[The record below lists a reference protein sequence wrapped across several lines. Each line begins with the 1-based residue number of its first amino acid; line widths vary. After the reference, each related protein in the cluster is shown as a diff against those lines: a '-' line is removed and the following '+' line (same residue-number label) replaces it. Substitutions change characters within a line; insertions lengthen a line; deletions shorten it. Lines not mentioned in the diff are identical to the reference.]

1 MSLTGKTIGQLPT
14 LTSPLDSNALFVTEY
29 GGTTYSLPYWQNYG
43 VVTGFSF
50 NTNNYDL
57 TLTGDKGLTLTQ
69 SLAILSSDMTIV
81 SGSYNPT
88 NGVATFINNSGGTF
102 NVTGFLTG
110 YTDFVVSGLTY
121 NNLTG
126 TLTLSQTN
134 GSVLTTSGFLTG
146 TTTDFFVTGGTYS
159 NGTLTLNRQNGSL
172 TVSGFLTGTTTD
184 FFVTGGTYSNGTLTL
199 RRQNGSLTVSGFL
212 TTNTFTTGFTYSNN
226 NLTISRNQGQPPL
239 SVNISL
245 MTGLTINGNLNV
257 TGNTSVRRLVGTT
270 ALFSA
275 NSQTV
280 LTVIGS
286 GSSTSSPLFR
296 VQGSQGELFSINDSL
311 IGSLFSVND
320 ISGLPILEVFSNNT
334 ILMGNYV
341 SPSLNTTVK
350 KTSLSG
356 ASTTIYSIPISAYT
370 GAFFDYTAANGT
382 NVKSGS
388 IISVWNSTTSNFTET
403 STSVGTTSGITF
415 SVNVS
420 GGSASLVSSATTNNW
435 TVKTIVRSI

>member
-134 GSVLTTSGFLTG
+134 GSVLTT
-146 TTTDFFVTGGTYS
+146 
-159 NGTLTLNRQNGSL
+159 
-172 TVSGFLTGTTTD
+172 SGFLTGTTTD